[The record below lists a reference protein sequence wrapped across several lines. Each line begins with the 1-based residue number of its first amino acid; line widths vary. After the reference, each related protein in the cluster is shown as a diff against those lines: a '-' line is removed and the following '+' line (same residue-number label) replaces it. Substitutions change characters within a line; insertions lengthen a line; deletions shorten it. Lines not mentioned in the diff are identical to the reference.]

1 MHQNQRALLTQLS
14 EGLNVLSKTGEYRQ
28 IFEKWMG
35 IYDLKTLKLIT
46 ILRYIAIVII
56 PLLVLL
62 FIFFL
67 WSWSLRKQ
75 VAKRTRELRESER
88 QKELILNSTNE
99 LITYYDTNLSI
110 IWTNRL
116 SNESI
121 GKTPEEV
128 VGKHCYELWHQRNE
142 PCAECPV
149 LTALHDKA
157 PREANNQT
165 PDGRYWH
172 MRGYPIF
179 DKKGQIVALAEF
191 TQEITERKK
200 MEEEHEKLQAQ
211 LL

>member
-75 VAKRTRELRESER
+75 VVKRTRELRESER

-121 GKTPEEV
+121 GKLL
-128 VGKHCYELWHQRNE
+128 KKSLK
-142 PCAECPV
+142 
-149 LTALHDKA
+149 AL
-157 PREANNQT
+157 
-165 PDGRYWH
+165 
-172 MRGYPIF
+172 
-179 DKKGQIVALAEF
+179 L
-191 TQEITERKK
+191 
-200 MEEEHEKLQAQ
+200 
-211 LL
+211 